1 MHGGAEGAP
10 VSLPSVSKMSFP
22 VNSSPYLNSLRKRIL
37 DIVAAILALVP
48 FVLLFPLLALLIK
61 ITSPGPVF
69 YSRERLG
76 QHGTVFKMLKLRTMY
91 IGSDNKLKDLRTQN
105 ADARITPVGKFLR
118 RTYLDEFPQFWNVL
132 IGTMSVVGPR
142 PEFPDLARNLEKM
155 DGKFRNRLIAKPGVT
170 GYTQINYP
178 HAHNEFMALARL
190 KYDMLYIYSSNLMMD
205 LRIIVRTILRVVSWS
220 GV

>member
-1 MHGGAEGAP
+1 MHGGAEGVP

-91 IGSDNKLKDLRTQN
+91 IGSDNKLKDLRTTKRRCAHHSGGKISSQ
-105 ADARITPVGKFLR
+105 DLSRRI
-118 RTYLDEFPQFWNVL
+118 
-132 IGTMSVVGPR
+132 S
-142 PEFPDLARNLEKM
+142 
-155 DGKFRNRLIAKPGVT
+155 
-170 GYTQINYP
+170 
-178 HAHNEFMALARL
+178 
-190 KYDMLYIYSSNLMMD
+190 
-205 LRIIVRTILRVVSWS
+205 TILECIDRHYECSRAS
-220 GV
+220 P